1 MGKNAFLP
9 LLWWA
14 LARRLRD
21 VWIRVLIIWHLIT
34 HTIFASFVWARSTH
48 AMSSRRLSVC
58 TVSIFSWESSALI
71 CLSFRGRR
79 GSLSVSRGSGPAV
92 AEARRRMS
100 LWGSQTDLADELERG
115 LFFLRSVAANQSEL
129 LDYDDAISLTSSDPA
144 ASALLGSAQDE
155 QEMSAGEE
163 VETEPSHSSC
173 PAYDKLLEVIE
184 RATARL
190 DLPWKQ
196 QDGDATG
203 SSQWVLSI
211 WP

>member
-1 MGKNAFLP
+1 MVSTSKAFKRCVDPCPHYLTP
-9 LLWWA
+9 DNTHNLCVFCLGEEHA
-14 LARRLRD
+14 HNVLEEVIGMNCEHFSVRKLR
-21 VWIRVLIIWHLIT
+21 
-34 HTIFASFVWARSTH
+34 S
-48 AMSSRRLSVC
+48 RLSL
-58 TVSIFSWESSALI
+58 FLRKE
-71 CLSFRGRR
+71 GQP
-79 GSLSVSRGSGPAV
+79 SVSRGSGPAV
-92 AEARRRMS
+92 AEAWRRMS

-155 QEMSAGEE
+155 QEMSEGEE

-203 SSQWVLSI
+203 SSQ
-211 WP
+211 

>member
-1 MGKNAFLP
+1 MVSTSKAFKRCVDPCPHYLTP
-9 LLWWA
+9 DNTHNLCVFCLGEEH
-14 LARRLRD
+14 ARN
-21 VWIRVLIIWHLIT
+21 VLEEVIGMHCE
-34 HTIFASFVWARSTH
+34 HFFVRKLHS
-48 AMSSRRLSVC
+48 RLSL
-58 TVSIFSWESSALI
+58 FSRKE
-71 CLSFRGRR
+71 GQP
-79 GSLSVSRGSGPAV
+79 SVSRGSGPTV

-155 QEMSAGEE
+155 QEMSEGEE

-173 PAYDKLLEVIE
+173 PAYDKLLEVME